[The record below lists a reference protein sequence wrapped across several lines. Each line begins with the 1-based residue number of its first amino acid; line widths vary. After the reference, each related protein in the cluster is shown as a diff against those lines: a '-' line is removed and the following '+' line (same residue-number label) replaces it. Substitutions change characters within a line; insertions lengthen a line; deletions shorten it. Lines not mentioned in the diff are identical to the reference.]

1 MLKLKTNKTFNV
13 PSGRGAVEVVVRL
26 IVENIFFD
34 KNNVKV
40 NGYYYY
46 LDANNQVIKLDSFG
60 ANSLIQK
67 ESLDYL
73 EENVLSQFQS
83 TKSTFANLF
92 QRIKELTLMQ
102 IEQEA
107 PENYGTYA
115 ADWIEDVEESA
126 IIE

>member
-13 PSGRGAVEVVVRL
+13 PSGRGTIETTVRL
-26 IVENIFFD
+26 IVESIGFD

-46 LDANNQVIKLDSFG
+46 LDATNQVVKLDNFG
-60 ANSLIQK
+60 NNSMIQK
-67 ESLDYL
+67 ETLDYL
-73 EENVLSQFQS
+73 EENVLSQLTS
-83 TKSTFANLF
+83 TKSTFINLF

-115 ADWIEDVEESA
+115 TDWVDDIDESE

>member
-1 MLKLKTNKTFNV
+1 MLKLKTNKVFNV
-13 PSGRGAVEVVVRL
+13 PSGRGTIETTVRL
-26 IVENIFFD
+26 IVEKLDFD

-46 LDANNQVIKLDSFG
+46 LDINNQVVKLDGFG
-60 ANSLIQK
+60 VNSLIQK
-67 ESLDYL
+67 ETLDYL
-73 EENVLSQFQS
+73 EENVLSQLGS
-83 TKSTFANLF
+83 SKSTFANIF

-115 ADWIEDVEESA
+115 ADWVDDLEEPEIVE
-126 IIE
+126 